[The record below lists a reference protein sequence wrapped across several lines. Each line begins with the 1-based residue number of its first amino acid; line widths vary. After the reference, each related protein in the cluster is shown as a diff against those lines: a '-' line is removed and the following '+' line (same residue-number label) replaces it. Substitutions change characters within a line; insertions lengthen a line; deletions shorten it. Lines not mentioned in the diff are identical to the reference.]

1 MNGNIILNCIMNNN
15 IPELII
21 DKPDIINA
29 GFTPGTKFKIQQ
41 YRNGLIITLIANE
54 IATQQVLN
62 EIENDHHIG
71 MDWIQDNGEL
81 SLSGEWLTQTGLT
94 GQPLAISVMAGK
106 VVIRAKVTKHIDS

>member
-1 MNGNIILNCIMNNN
+1 MNENIMLNCIMNNN

-29 GFTPGTKFKIQQ
+29 GFTPGAVFKIQP
-41 YRNGLIITLIANE
+41 YRNGLIITLIASE
-54 IATQQVLN
+54 IATQRVLN

-106 VVIRAKVTKHIDS
+106 VVIRRQQDNMLM